1 MTVVELTKHGFGL
14 APGRL
19 TAAGPTRHGVG
30 LSREL
35 F

>member
-1 MTVVELTKHGFGL
+1 MTVLGLTTHDFGL
-14 APGRL
+14 AAGRL
-19 TAAGPTRHGVG
+19 TAAGPTRHDFG